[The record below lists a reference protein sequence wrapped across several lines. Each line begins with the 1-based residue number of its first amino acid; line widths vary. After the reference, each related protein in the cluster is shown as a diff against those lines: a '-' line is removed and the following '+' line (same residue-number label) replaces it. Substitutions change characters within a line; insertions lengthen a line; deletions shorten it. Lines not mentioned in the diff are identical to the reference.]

1 MCEPSQNNNGDEM
14 IVGKNEKPR
23 DPTVQLLVN
32 DAMKEREVVLL
43 RLSQLE
49 NFLIEQKA
57 LKKRTKERGK
67 R

>member
-1 MCEPSQNNNGDEM
+1 MCERSQNRGEMNGS
-14 IVGKNEKPR
+14 KNEKPR
-23 DPTVQLLVN
+23 DEIKQLLVD

-49 NFLIEQKA
+49 NFLINENA

>member
-1 MCEPSQNNNGDEM
+1 MCEPSQNKGGDEM
-14 IVGKNEKPR
+14 TVSKNEKPR

>member
-1 MCEPSQNNNGDEM
+1 MCESSQNKAGDKMNG
-14 IVGKNEKPR
+14 GKNENPR
-23 DPTVQLLVN
+23 DPIRQLLVN